1 MKTVRVHMFVS
12 ACNYQRADEEVVV
25 DQGGT
30 SSVMNIHY
38 EKEELEGELTCALE
52 QISSSSSNVE
62 KWKVSDVRGVQ
73 KENI

>member
-1 MKTVRVHMFVS
+1 MKSTDIFVS
-12 ACNYQRADEEVVV
+12 VCNNQRADEEVVV

-38 EKEELEGELTCALE
+38 EKEELEGELTCEVE
-52 QISSSSSNVE
+52 QISSLSVE
-62 KWKVSDVRGVQ
+62 EWKVSDVRGVQ